1 MKKILIVEDEPIV
14 ALELQDRLEKLG
26 YNIIDTVSTG
36 EQAIKTTEETNP
48 DLILMDIHLKG
59 EMDGIKTAQHIKHT
73 QNIPIIYLTAYADD
87 ETLNRARITTPY
99 AYIVKP
105 FEERELQSNIEIALY
120 KHQTEQKLQHT
131 KNHLQNIVEHITE
144 IIFTINQEHKIT
156 TWNNSAEQLTGYPKK
171 EVLGKTITDLPLFP
185 HPEQTKHLLNQ
196 KQPTDPIRLH
206 LQTAAN
212 EQKIIQ
218 INQITPLHNQQQKS
232 SLLIIGTDITET
244 IQKLNQFQPGNTYL
258 LPQTNHQLSLPSLIN
273 YFTSCQ
279 HQILLITRK
288 NTQPQHT
295 QTTEKHLHTLYLT
308 NQPKN
313 NASQP
318 FISNTKELSTQITEY
333 CNQNQH
339 VIIILTN
346 IDYFIIQQGF
356 TTFMKTMYYITDLIN
371 DTNNRFFITYNPSI
385 LNNQQQALLKQVVT
399 ELPHNHLNSMVL
411 TEELHTVLEFIQQQK
426 NKGSLVTLKKIKQQ
440 LELSY
445 PTIKKRLSELE
456 EKGLI
461 LRRKQGRSKT
471 VHISQKGEQLL
482 NQT

>member
-26 YNIIDTVSTG
+26 YNIIDTVPTG
-36 EQAIKTTEETNP
+36 EQAIKTTKEKNP

-59 EMDGIKTAQHIKHT
+59 KIDGIKTAQHIKQT

-131 KNHLQNIVEHITE
+131 KNHLQNIVEHISE

-295 QTTEKHLHTLYLT
+295 QTTEKHLHTLHLT

-313 NASQP
+313 NTSQP

-426 NKGSLVTLKKIKQQ
+426 NKGSLITLKKIKQQ
-440 LELSY
+440 LNLSY

-461 LRRKQGRSKT
+461 LRKKQGRSKT